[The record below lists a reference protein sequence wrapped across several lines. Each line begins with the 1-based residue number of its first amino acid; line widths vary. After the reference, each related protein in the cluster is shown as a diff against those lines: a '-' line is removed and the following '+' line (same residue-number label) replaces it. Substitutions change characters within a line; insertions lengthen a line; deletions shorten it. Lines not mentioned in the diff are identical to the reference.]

1 MMKIIFPLL
10 IFIKCL
16 SIFSQE
22 NLEIKNL
29 KETLIKDKQLFE
41 FNLNTINEEIR
52 KDTIVL
58 NQLTMENKGYLTDL
72 RILKVSDKNLKVY
85 NSLIQKKLFQPI
97 DFLNKKTKKYSR
109 SLNEQF
115 NLNLLDNY
123 FVENQTLYYYF
134 VDSNYKASI
143 LKNIGLD
150 SKNYKNFLKLDIKE
164 VYSPK
169 NITNNQFLYNL
180 TGINNNYFT
189 LTEKID
195 SLKAKIKKL
204 NENLIENGQ
213 KKKLTIEEYKT
224 KEIVTE
230 NKIKLIEQEIK
241 NEIIAQ
247 ENVKKYSCKSI
258 NGVDIYLGPVL
269 EKSFRNGD
277 IIREAKTPGEW
288 SDFIKSKIPAY
299 KYEGFDSK
307 NSSKDLIYNYFA
319 FSDKREIAPIG
330 FHKLNILDFIYIE
343 GQNVGEFK
351 KITVDCYCSDGFSS
365 EGWVPCPNCRTW
377 TEDHRRNYKC
387 TKCSK
392 SGFEGRIFQPKTI
405 CTTCKGLKKYV
416 TDECEFCEKKDLKLL
431 IANDFSKFDDVV
443 NDLDGDEELF
453 YKCQFPFA
461 KIKFDYK
468 QVRIEDYGYY
478 SSRKDEVINGN
489 YRFILCK
496 DRKNKVL
503 ASNTLDFQ
511 EIEIMNTFL
520 DVTKFKNGDNIKY
533 IEDNVEWELALRDGI
548 PAYCYFNND
557 KSSRNCFYNVHT
569 INDKRGLI
577 PEGWRAITGQDIRY
591 IEFIKGKKFDF
602 SNKIIPLNRPLGY
615 RDNFG
620 KFQYYQS
627 KYIEDEDKIPNIN
640 FKDPDFAKNGGYI
653 LCVKEKNLN
662 NFLRTDQNLNQW
674 DNNGANHWITISNRN
689 KVNIDNHLK
698 NSEIIEGFKNKT
710 GNQIKNKRWST
721 QSSVNFEGERIADF
735 YKFYNQDGQE
745 VLKSIFETGWK
756 DLFDKNNGKIEFVS
770 IAADLYCDYAKCC
783 GNLDYIYRYGQE
795 STMDAWL
802 LSRSEIDNKFKIDVK
817 IIKVNIKNYSV
828 EIIED
833 NLIPLNEITYYL
845 SKTNEKVKFNFDVN
859 SCNASDNPIDN
870 FYLNNMTRLSWID
883 NKVNGAYWTENQTK
897 AFKVLKDQI
906 NNLKTQNDIKTTNQI
921 SKNEDN
927 PFGKDGFGSAST
939 SGFGTDF
946 AYGEGNEGSEGSE
959 DNDGTTC
966 SCIPTNLNTIINLLK
981 NNVIVT
987 RPTSATVK
995 VGIKADG
1002 SISSISISGLGGS
1015 DISVERK
1022 IKEIILRTTF
1032 TSCNGKNRN
1041 SRSYTFPKIVLKY
1054 D

>member
-1 MMKIIFPLL
+1 MKIIFSLL
-10 IFIKCL
+10 IFVKCL

-22 NLEIKNL
+22 NVEIKNL

-52 KDTIVL
+52 KDSIVL
-58 NQLTMENKGYLTDL
+58 YQLTMENKGYLTDL
-72 RILKVSDKNLKVY
+72 SILKVSDNNLKVY
-85 NSLIQKKLFQPI
+85 NNLIQKKLFQPI
-97 DFLNKKTKKYSR
+97 DFLNKKTKKFSR

-164 VYSPK
+164 VYSPI

-195 SLKAKIKKL
+195 SLKVKIKKL

-224 KEIVTE
+224 NERVTE

-277 IIREAKTPGEW
+277 IIREARTQGEW
-288 SDFIKSKIPAY
+288 NDFIKNKIPAFR
-299 KYEGFDSK
+299 YEDFDPK

-330 FHKLNILDFIYIE
+330 FHKLNILDFVHLE
-343 GQNVGEFK
+343 GKDIGDSK
-351 KITVDCYCSDGFSS
+351 KLILECYCKDGLEEVYSTCQF
-365 EGWVPCPNCRTW
+365 CNHW
-377 TEDHRRNYKC
+377 TEKQRERNVCGKC
-387 TKCSK
+387 NNITRWKSGTKKCSLCNGTRK
-392 SGFEGRIFQPKTI
+392 FTS
-405 CTTCKGLKKYV
+405 
-416 TDECEFCEKKDLKLL
+416 DECEFCKKKDLKLL

-443 NDLDGDEELF
+443 NNLDGDEVISEGW
-453 YKCQFPFA
+453 FPFA

-557 KSSRNCFYNVHT
+557 KSSRNCFYNVHA

-577 PEGWRAITGQDIRY
+577 PEGWRSITGQDIRY

-602 SNKIIPLNRPLGY
+602 ENNTCPVNKPLGF
-615 RDNFG
+615 RDNLG
-620 KFQYYQS
+620 KFNVYNEYD
-627 KYIEDEDKIPNIN
+627 YGINYIN
-640 FKDPDFAKNGGYI
+640 FKDKDFNTRGGYI
-653 LCVKEKNLN
+653 LCAKEKNPK
-662 NFLRTDQNLNQW
+662 NF
-674 DNNGANHWITISNRN
+674 NG
-689 KVNIDNHLK
+689 
-698 NSEIIEGFKNKT
+698 
-710 GNQIKNKRWST
+710 
-721 QSSVNFEGERIADF
+721 IAP
-735 YKFYNQDGQE
+735 KH
-745 VLKSIFETGWK
+745 
-756 DLFDKNNGKIEFVS
+756 
-770 IAADLYCDYAKCC
+770 
-783 GNLDYIYRYGQE
+783 
-795 STMDAWL
+795 
-802 LSRSEIDNKFKIDVK
+802 
-817 IIKVNIKNYSV
+817 
-828 EIIED
+828 
-833 NLIPLNEITYYL
+833 
-845 SKTNEKVKFNFDVN
+845 
-859 SCNASDNPIDN
+859 
-870 FYLNNMTRLSWID
+870 
-883 NKVNGAYWTENQTK
+883 
-897 AFKVLKDQI
+897 
-906 NNLKTQNDIKTTNQI
+906 
-921 SKNEDN
+921 DN
-927 PFGKDGFGSAST
+927 PFGRNGNQGDGPDDSGNGNRGGNADRKLINQPSIPQYEINYDCKISLKVTLNDDGSCRTVTVIKRESNCNDINIVNDVIERVKRTIKYNTRT
-939 SGFGTDF
+939 SGAKDHAFF
-946 AYGEGNEGSEGSE
+946 
-959 DNDGTTC
+959 
-966 SCIPTNLNTIINLLK
+966 
-981 NNVIVT
+981 IV
-987 RPTSATVK
+987 R
-995 VGIKADG
+995 ID
-1002 SISSISISGLGGS
+1002 
-1015 DISVERK
+1015 
-1022 IKEIILRTTF
+1022 
-1032 TSCNGKNRN
+1032 
-1041 SRSYTFPKIVLKY
+1041 SR
-1054 D
+1054 